1 MPGPFSLTI
10 QPRKQKALGTRLGN
24 CFIPKMEFHL
34 NQQKKRGLRP
44 VSKRRATHV
53 PNALETID
61 NEAFQLIIDYLNAFG
76 T

>member
-1 MPGPFSLTI
+1 
-10 QPRKQKALGTRLGN
+10 
-24 CFIPKMEFHL
+24 MEFHL

-44 VSKRRATHV
+44 VSKRRASHV